1 MISRK
6 IYASSESAEWE
17 TPQELFDKLDAEYH
31 FDVDVCATQENAKCA
46 RYYTLEDD
54 GLKHDWQGTCWMN
67 PPYGRDIQKWMGK
80 AYTESRVNGATVVC
94 LVPSRTDTKWW
105 HEYAMRGKIQFLR
118 GRIKFGQSKNSAPF
132 PSAIVA
138 FGDDDKREVRTHVRV
153 DEFERCDKPK
163 GWCTP

>member
-46 RYYTLEDD
+46 RYYTREDD
-54 GLKHDWQGTCWMN
+54 GLKQEWQGTCWMN
-67 PPYGRDIQKWMGK
+67 PPYGRDIQKWMEK

-94 LVPSRTDTKWW
+94 LVPSRTDTRWW

-118 GRIKFGQSKNSAPF
+118 GRIKFGQSKNPAPF
-132 PSAIVA
+132 PSAIVV
-138 FGDDDKREVRTHVRV
+138 FGDDDKQEERTHVWVEEQSR
-153 DEFERCDKPK
+153 
-163 GWCTP
+163 

>member
-46 RYYTLEDD
+46 RYYTREDD
-54 GLKHDWQGTCWMN
+54 GLKQEWHGTCWMN
-67 PPYGRDIQKWMGK
+67 PPYGRDIQKWMEK

-94 LVPSRTDTKWW
+94 LVPSRTDTRWW

-118 GRIKFGQSKNSAPF
+118 GRIKFGQSKNAAPF
-132 PSAIVA
+132 PSAIVV
-138 FGDDDKREVRTHVRV
+138 FGDNDKQEARTHVRV
-153 DEFERCDKPK
+153 EEQSR
-163 GWCTP
+163 